1 MDNPISLSGKLILVT
16 GASSGI
22 GRATA
27 IVLSRLGARVILSG
41 RRVEGLEDTLAQMQF
56 PEVHSSK
63 PFDLSRTDEI
73 PRWIA
78 QLIAEA
84 GAPLDGTVHCAGVA
98 GHIPLRALSVGQ
110 LESIMVSN
118 VHSTV
123 MLLKGLS
130 ARTAVPVPGS
140 SIVLMSSA
148 AALVASPGMIAY
160 AASKAA
166 VAGIARSAAKELGAR
181 KIRVN
186 SIAPAY
192 VRTAMLADASVAIPG
207 FERIEAQQF
216 LGMIEP
222 EEVATL
228 AAYLLS
234 DAARRITGAQFV
246 IDGGFTL

>member
-1 MDNPISLSGKLILVT
+1 MENPISLFGKLILVT

-27 IVLSRLGARVILSG
+27 IVLSHLGARVILSG
-41 RRVEGLEDTLAQMQF
+41 RRSERLEETLEQTQSR
-56 PEVHSSK
+56 ELHSLK

-73 PRWIA
+73 PKWIA
-78 QLIAEA
+78 QLVEEG
-84 GAPLDGTVHCAGVA
+84 GAPLDGAVHCAGVA
-98 GHIPLRALSVGQ
+98 GHIPLRALSTNH
-110 LESIMVSN
+110 LESVTCAN
-118 VHSTV
+118 VNSTV

-130 ARTAVPVPGS
+130 ARTAVPSSGS

-148 AALVASPGMIAY
+148 AALAASPGMIAY

-166 VAGIARSAAKELGAR
+166 VQSIARCAAKELGQKR
-181 KIRVN
+181 IRVN
-186 SIAPAY
+186 CIAPAY
-192 VRTAMLADASVAIPG
+192 VRTPMLANAASEIPG
-207 FERIEAQQF
+207 FERVEAQQF

-222 EEVATL
+222 EEVAIM

-234 DAARRITGAQFV
+234 DAARRITGSNFV